1 MSNHRPPTA
10 ECPHGSLPSF
20 IVHPVVDLAPAAP
33 SPACA
38 TAAAPSAATATAPTC
53 PTAATATAPAAATAT
68 SANNNSGQLHVI
80 ASVFLIEE
88 IKRGET
94 DVGHFL
100 FAKDEALI
108 GQDVARLRNISR
120 GYRVCGCTPGQRE
133 TQSGRTESRHGR
145 GLDWARVLRSLL
157 HPWHGHILS

>member
-1 MSNHRPPTA
+1 MPGTA
-10 ECPHGSLPSF
+10 AHQVY
-20 IVHPVVDLAPAAP
+20 IVTRYVAGLAPAAP

-38 TAAAPSAATATAPTC
+38 ATAATPTATAAAPTRSTATA
-53 PTAATATAPAAATAT
+53 AAAPAAAAAT
-68 SANNNSGQLHVI
+68 SANNNGGQLHII

-88 IKRGET
+88 IERGET

-108 GQDVARLRNISR
+108 GQDVARLRDITR
-120 GYRVCGCTPGQRE
+120 GYRVCGCTPRQRE
-133 TQSGRTESRHGR
+133 AQSGRTESRYGR
-145 GLDWARVLRSLL
+145 GLGWARVLRSLL